1 MIMRKTVFTKFAC
14 LFHVI
19 VNISFSYDCSFESSK
34 RLKSNARIAS
44 SYQQRN
50 FASHYILFVLLTE
63 GATVV
68 WAYWTVAF

>member
-1 MIMRKTVFTKFAC
+1 MSSSTFRFLT
-14 LFHVI
+14 I
-19 VNISFSYDCSFESSK
+19 VHSK
-34 RLKSNARIAS
+34 AANVLKSNARIAS